1 MSEEPKPH
9 LDDGII
15 SVAQSSTILRSS
27 PFFWIASGAI
37 LLLAGCMLMICL
49 IAMFV
54 MGDRSDHAQNI
65 KRYHELRAILEDVH
79 TARNSP
85 SPDFSAVHKRAAAA
99 KRTMVPE
106 LKRSASADTPAKQ
119 ALRIAVRH
127 ELPRM
132 MQGDLLEVS
141 AAERQFG
148 ASLDRAALGL
158 GLK

>member
-1 MSEEPKPH
+1 MSEEPKPD
-9 LDDGII
+9 LDHGISSI
-15 SVAQSSTILRSS
+15 SQSSTILRSS

-37 LLLAGCMLMICL
+37 LLLAGSMLMICL

-54 MGDRSDHAQNI
+54 VGDRSDRAQNI

-85 SPDFSAVHKRAAAA
+85 SPDFSAVRKRAAAA
-99 KRTMVPE
+99 KRTMVRD
-106 LKRSASADTPAKQ
+106 LKQTASTSTPVRQ
-119 ALRIAVRH
+119 TLRFAVRH

-141 AAERQFG
+141 AVEQQFE
-148 ASLDRAALGL
+148 ASLDRAAQGL
-158 GLK
+158 RLK

>member
-1 MSEEPKPH
+1 MTEEPKPD

-15 SVAQSSTILRSS
+15 SVSQSSTILRSS

-37 LLLAGCMLMICL
+37 LLLAGSMVMICL
-49 IAMFV
+49 IAMV
-54 MGDRSDHAQNI
+54 IMGDRSDHAQNN

-85 SPDFSAVHKRAAAA
+85 SPDFSAVRKRAAAA
-99 KRTMVPE
+99 KRTMVTE
-106 LKRSASADTPAKQ
+106 LKQSASADTPVKQ
-119 ALRIAVRH
+119 AFRFAVRH

-132 MQGDLLEVS
+132 MQGDLREVS
-141 AAERQFG
+141 AAETQF
-148 ASLDRAALGL
+148 AANLDRAAQVL